1 MEAAKRHLRDQ
12 RSMIALVSG
21 PASPPNHTP
30 RLKHLHLRDHPCRL
44 ILQPSPL
51 LHIVLLR
58 ILPSL
63 ILKVQIPQ
71 ILVDDILP
79 LPQIIHPRLIRLHKR
94 ILLRPEHKHEHSKRQ
109 HHTCDH
115 AHVSTPSPAE
125 SVPAAHRHPHQA
137 LPRSPAQGFPRRPVH
152 IRIRNPRPTV
162 ASRNTAIGAIHAT
175 LSNPPRIGAAST
187 VAPYFAANQFRIEAS
202 GPPPSICACSSWII
216 TGETG
221 HPTGLHSS
229 RICPHPHVQIISC
242 PSFSYRAEGSAPSIT
257 TASRQTNPAC
267 IHRLIE

>member
-30 RLKHLHLRDHPCRL
+30 RLKHLHLRNHPCSL

-71 ILVDDILP
+71 ILVDHILP

-137 LPRSPAQGFPRRPVH
+137 LPRSPAQGFP
-152 IRIRNPRPTV
+152 
-162 ASRNTAIGAIHAT
+162 
-175 LSNPPRIGAAST
+175 AAPST
-187 VAPYFAANQFRIEAS
+187 SESEIPD
-202 GPPPSICACSSWII
+202 PPSPAETPPSAQSTPRYRTHRESAQPAPLPRTSPQTSS
-216 TGETG
+216 ESRC
-221 HPTGLHSS
+221 PTH
-229 RICPHPHVQIISC
+229 PHPSA
-242 PSFSYRAEGSAPSIT
+242 RAV
-257 TASRQTNPAC
+257 RQS
-267 IHRLIE
+267 